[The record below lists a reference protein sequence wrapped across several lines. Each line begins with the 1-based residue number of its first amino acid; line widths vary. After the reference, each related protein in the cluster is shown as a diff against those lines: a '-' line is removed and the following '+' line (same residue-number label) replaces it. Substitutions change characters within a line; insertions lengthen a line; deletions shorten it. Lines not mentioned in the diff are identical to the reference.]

1 MGKWAEPE
9 LTFGFMAACLP
20 VSPAFVKH
28 IRRSSLGL
36 KIRGLWTASPL
47 PDGKASGGP
56 YDGLDGNSRQVRTIG
71 SDGRGKERGAEI
83 VRVVEMD
90 IEFEE
95 LTRESKDEI
104 VPGPGRSRAS
114 SAQGDEEASINMREL
129 RQKASVGPLR
139 D

>member
-9 LTFGFMAACLP
+9 LVFGFLAACLP

-28 IRRSSLGL
+28 IRRSALGM
-36 KIRGLWTASPL
+36 KIRGLWTASP
-47 PDGKASGGP
+47 PTDGKASGGP
-56 YDGLDGNSRQVRTIG
+56 YDGLDGSSRQVRTIG
-71 SDGRGKERGAEI
+71 SDGRGKERGANI
-83 VRVVEMD
+83 VKVVEMD

-104 VPGPGRSRAS
+104 APAPRRSRAS
-114 SAQGDEEASINMREL
+114 STQEDEEASIHMREL
-129 RQKASVGPLR
+129 RHKASAGPLR